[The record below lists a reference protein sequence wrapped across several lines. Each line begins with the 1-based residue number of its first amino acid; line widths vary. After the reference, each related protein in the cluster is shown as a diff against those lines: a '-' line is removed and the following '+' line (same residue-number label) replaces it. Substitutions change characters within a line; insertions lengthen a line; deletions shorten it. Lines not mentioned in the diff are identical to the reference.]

1 MQTPLRTCC
10 GQLHGRARASPAA
23 HARRSAARNAV
34 RDTPKGSRSCF
45 APVDGAARAAP
56 QHPRASYARVL
67 ERPSPYPPA
76 ACARVRSAST
86 RACKRCPK
94 FLRHVTLSPR
104 CCGAP
109 AGGRARAPART
120 RPSSRAATHAPSAPS
135 PSAVRAPATGNRT
148 RSTRGASRSL
158 AAGAAAAPA
167 PVRSGSSVALTGK
180 VRPVRRR
187 CRRADPHVRL
197 LAQVGR
203 HQARRH
209 VPEARDLRQGRS
221 ECARRGW
228 LARA

>member
-1 MQTPLRTCC
+1 MAATTALALPLAQVTTSPPPPSVQTPLRTCC

-67 ERPSPYPPA
+67 ERPSPYPRA

-86 RACKRCPK
+86 RACERCPK

-135 PSAVRAPATGNRT
+135 PSAVRAPATGN
-148 RSTRGASRSL
+148 
-158 AAGAAAAPA
+158 APLQT
-167 PVRSGSSVALTGK
+167 GSVAPTSGADGAGGQ
-180 VRPVRRR
+180 RPRSDPAG
-187 CRRADPHVRL
+187 RAPR
-197 LAQVGR
+197 ASG
-203 HQARRH
+203 
-209 VPEARDLRQGRS
+209 
-221 ECARRGW
+221 RRGSPVDPP
-228 LARA
+228 LARHGA